1 MMKNIMNSFDI
12 VNQILDISNKIQESS
27 RIGLSN
33 YLLVNVEAAKIL
45 GKLFKENEGITIKP
59 EGDMV
64 LLLPENTNS
73 LLVYRKNGQIKVNT
87 SELVEDD
94 GTLIFMED

>member
-27 RIGLSN
+27 RRGLSN

-45 GKLFKENEGITIKP
+45 GYLLKDEIDKYNE
-59 EGDMV
+59 V
-64 LLLPENTNS
+64 
-73 LLVYRKNGQIKVNT
+73 V
-87 SELVEDD
+87 
-94 GTLIFMED
+94 